1 MKIQNIAFL
10 TEDQKSKLLAIHS
23 ANPMFYRYLR
33 GMISSKVAREMLQK
47 ALETGMVRTAY
58 YNGSGK
64 WATAQDF
71 TDLVSGILTDLGI
84 NHEKGND
91 APKGGVSGNFITIIK

>member
-1 MKIQNIAFL
+1 MKIQNITFL
-10 TEDQKSKLLAIHS
+10 TQAQKDTLIA
-23 ANPMFYRYLR
+23 ANPN
-33 GMISSKVAREMLQK
+33 GSITSSVTRKMLEEVLK
-47 ALETGMVRTAY
+47 TGFVRTGY

>member
-10 TEDQKSKLLAIHS
+10 TEDQKAKLLAIHT
-23 ANPMFYRYLR
+23 ANPVLGRYSR

-47 ALETGMVRTAY
+47 ALETGMVRTGY

-64 WATAQDF
+64 YTAAQDF
-71 TDLVSGILTDLGI
+71 TDLVSVILTDLEI
-84 NHEKGND
+84 THEKGND
-91 APKGGVSGNFITIIK
+91 SPRGGVSGKFIKIVK